1 MSVVLI
7 AALGRRREIGNDGVM
22 PWHLPADL
30 KHFQRTTRGH
40 VLVMGR
46 RTFEATGL
54 LPGRPTVVVTGRP
67 GFVAP
72 GATVAPTVAAAIEL
86 GRGLPGGDE
95 IYLCG
100 GSAVYREGLELG
112 DEMNLTWIDG
122 EFPADTFFPEFDPA
136 VWREVASE
144 EHPADAAN
152 AYALRFARYRR
163 VR

>member
-1 MSVVLI
+1 LI
-7 AALGRRREIGNDGVM
+7 AALGRRREIGKDGVM

-40 VLVMGR
+40 VLIMGR

-54 LPGRPTVVVTGRP
+54 LPGRPTVVVSARP
-67 GFVAP
+67 GYMAP
-72 GATVAPTVAAAIEL
+72 GAVTAPSVAAAIEL
-86 GRGLPGGDE
+86 GRTLPGGDE

-112 DEMNLTWIDG
+112 DEMILTWIDG
-122 EFPADTFFPEFDPA
+122 EFPADTFFPPFDPD

-144 EHPADAAN
+144 HRPADEAN
-152 AYALRFARYRR
+152 AFDLRFVRYRR
-163 VR
+163 